1 METGIVMKSTGS
13 WYLVRL
19 ENGEVVECRMKG
31 KLRTR
36 GIRTTNPVAV
46 GDEVDVERKP
56 DGAVI
61 GGIHERRNYII
72 RRATNLSREA
82 HVIAANVDVAMLVV
96 TVNHPVTSP
105 VFVDRFLAS
114 AEAYRI
120 PVVLV
125 FNKMDLYGEEDRE
138 MVEAWTAVYEGVGYE
153 CLHVSAATGEGVEQV
168 RERMRG
174 RVTVLAGLSGVGKSS
189 LVNRVEP
196 GLQLKVAE
204 ISEAHDTG
212 RHTTTFAEM
221 FPLSGGG
228 YIVDTPGIRAF
239 GLVGM
244 ERGEISHYFPEIF
257 RHAADCRY
265 GNCTHTREPGC
276 AVVEAVERGD
286 ISESRYFSYVSLLE
300 EGDDKYRKAER

>member
-61 GGIHERRNYII
+61 AGIHERRNYII

-120 PVVLV
+120 PAVLV

-257 RHAADCRY
+257 RHAVDCRY

>member
-120 PVVLV
+120 PAVLV

-138 MVEAWTAVYEGVGYE
+138 MVEAWTAVYKGVGYE
-153 CLHVSAATGEGVEQV
+153 CLHVSVATGEGVEQV

-276 AVVEAVERGD
+276 AVVEAVERGG